1 MLVPA
6 NTEIDEDIAQR
17 IEDRGIERVK
27 VRSVL
32 TCESRDGVCAMCY
45 GRNLATG
52 QLVEV
57 GEAIGIIAAQSIGE
71 PGTQLT
77 MRTFHIGG
85 TASRVVEQTTQ
96 LAKKSGVVRFLNL
109 RTVVNKDADIVVMN
123 RNGSVVILDDQGRER
138 ERYPVVYGARIKV
151 KDGQQ
156 VAAGETVVEWDPYTI
171 SILTEVS
178 GKATLADIVEGF
190 TMKEEVDEVTGLAR
204 KVIVEHHDESRQPNV
219 SIRNDESK
227 VIGRYI
233 LPAGAHLSVNDGD
246 QVAAGDVIAK
256 IPTGND
262 QNQRYHRRSAAS
274 CRAVR
279 SAQT

>member
-1 MLVPA
+1 MKIPPA
-6 NTEIDEDIAQR
+6 
-17 IEDRGIERVK
+17 IEDRGIEHVK
-27 VRSVL
+27 VRSML
-32 TCESRDGVCAMCY
+32 TCESREGVCAMCY

-96 LAKKSGVVRFLNL
+96 VAKKSGLVRFSNL
-109 RTVVNKDADIVVMN
+109 RTVVNKDGDIVVMN
-123 RNGSVVILDDQGRER
+123 RNGSVIILDDQGRER

-156 VAAGETVVEWDPYTI
+156 VTSGETIVEWDPYTI

-204 KVIVEHHDESRQPNV
+204 KLSSTSRRSRQPNV
-219 SIRNDESK
+219 SIRDGESK
-227 VIGRYI
+227 SSVVIFCPRVLICRERWGLYV
-233 LPAGAHLSVNDGD
+233 LLAMSSP
-246 QVAAGDVIAK
+246 
-256 IPTGND
+256 
-262 QNQRYHRRSAAS
+262 RSS
-274 CRAVR
+274 
-279 SAQT
+279 

>member
-1 MLVPA
+1 MSADPFTGEVLAPA
-6 NTEIDEDIAQR
+6 NTEIDEDTAQR
-17 IEDRGIERVK
+17 IEDRGIEHVK
-27 VRSVL
+27 VRSML

-96 LAKKSGVVRFLNL
+96 VAKKSGIVRFSNL
-109 RTVVNKDADIVVMN
+109 RTVVNKDGDIVVMN
-123 RNGSVVILDDQGRER
+123 RNGSVIILDDQGRER

-156 VAAGETVVEWDPYTI
+156 VAAGETIVEWDPYTI

-178 GKATLADIVEGF
+178 GKAHWRI
-190 TMKEEVDEVTGLAR
+190 
-204 KVIVEHHDESRQPNV
+204 S
-219 SIRNDESK
+219 SK
-227 VIGRYI
+227 A
-233 LPAGAHLSVNDGD
+233 LP
-246 QVAAGDVIAK
+246 
-256 IPTGND
+256 
-262 QNQRYHRRSAAS
+262 
-274 CRAVR
+274 
-279 SAQT
+279 